1 MLEKYITVALEK
13 ASEDDGKFEEE
24 DAGFHKGKMSCAVI
38 FLVSPNLAFSQC
50 CPSPCTALGTA

>member
-24 DAGFHKGKMSCAVI
+24 DAGFSQGEDELCGYFRWSPRTWLSHNAARL
-38 FLVSPNLAFSQC
+38 LVPL
-50 CPSPCTALGTA
+50 